1 MIHFKAVRWKN
12 FLSTGSEY
20 LEIQLDR
27 TPSTLIVGQN
37 GAGKSTLLD
46 ALSFGL
52 FGKAHRDIKKDQLIN
67 SINKKQTMV
76 EVEFQTGGQD
86 FKIIRGIRP
95 GKFEIWQ
102 NNRQINQASN
112 ARDHQKFLE
121 QNILKLNHKSFH
133 QIVVL
138 GSSSFIPFMQLPAWS
153 RRDVIEDLLD
163 INVFSK
169 MNQILKERNATIKN
183 NLVDIN
189 HNLELV
195 KTKMLAQE
203 KYIKDL
209 NNIKYHS
216 VSPEL
221 VVELDY
227 SENTLQNEFCK
238 FVPMT
243 VTSEFPHGHSLSMG
257 RSILYYSEYICNHLE
272 SSLRTGDIVFKFS
285 TKMNDNDDYD
295 ISITTDSMYK
305 DSDITSV
312 ILDVFDFNLTKFTN
326 EIKGYDV
333 IKDITNPFNN
343 KPWLVKDKS
352 RDIFII

>member
-1 MIHFKAVRWKN
+1 MNYINLNSNR
-12 FLSTGSEY
+12 G
-20 LEIQLDR
+20 
-27 TPSTLIVGQN
+27 IVNLFADYILKHINKDNEFDTVIEVTDSGKFFVIN
-37 GAGKSTLLD
+37 GLTNRKELLD
-46 ALSFGL
+46 MN
-52 FGKAHRDIKKDQLIN
+52 DIKIKFTTEYSSLLN
-67 SINKKQTMV
+67 
-76 EVEFQTGGQD
+76 D
-86 FKIIRGIRP
+86 FGYT
-95 GKFEIWQ
+95 
-102 NNRQINQASN
+102 N
-112 ARDHQKFLE
+112 
-121 QNILKLNHKSFH
+121 
-133 QIVVL
+133 
-138 GSSSFIPFMQLPAWS
+138 
-153 RRDVIEDLLD
+153 
-163 INVFSK
+163 INVIDLISYDVELEK
-169 MNQILKERNATIKN
+169 KEDMWLKFYASERIIYPQALIDT
-183 NLVDIN
+183 VS
-189 HNLELV
+189 
-195 KTKMLAQE
+195 
-203 KYIKDL
+203 KDL

-243 VTSEFPHGHSLSMG
+243 ITSEFPYGHSLSMG

-333 IKDITNPFNN
+333 IKDITNPFDS

-352 RDIFII
+352 RDIFIV

>member
-1 MIHFKAVRWKN
+1 LTKGGVVTLFLFIYPIIFGIYSKN
-12 FLSTGSEY
+12 ISISMNFINLNSNRG
-20 LEIQLDR
+20 
-27 TPSTLIVGQN
+27 IVN
-37 GAGKSTLLD
+37 
-46 ALSFGL
+46 L
-52 FGKAHRDIKKDQLIN
+52 FADYILKQ
-67 SINKKQTMV
+67 INKDNEFDTV
-76 EVEFQTGGQD
+76 IEVTD
-86 FKIIRGIRP
+86 S
-95 GKFEIWQ
+95 GKFFVI
-102 NNRQINQASN
+102 NGLTNR
-112 ARDHQKFLE
+112 KE
-121 QNILKLNHKSFH
+121 
-133 QIVVL
+133 
-138 GSSSFIPFMQLPAWS
+138 
-153 RRDVIEDLLD
+153 LLD
-163 INVFSK
+163 INDIKIKFSTEYSNLLNDFGYTNINVIDLISYNVGLEK
-169 MNQILKERNATIKN
+169 KEDMWLKFYASERILYPQDLIDT
-183 NLVDIN
+183 VS
-189 HNLELV
+189 
-195 KTKMLAQE
+195 
-203 KYIKDL
+203 KDL

-333 IKDITNPFNN
+333 IKDITNPFDS